1 MQKGVKLVSFEV
13 SGAEAMLVPSNNQ
26 ENTLNNAQNQQANKP
41 VVKMA
46 TLQKPPQAVN
56 DIGLY
61 RHRII
66 LKLSGSFFQ
75 LRDYLNQLEQL
86 PWKFFWEKFDYKLIK
101 YPKGELQIEIYSL
114 SLKKEFIGV

>member
-1 MQKGVKLVSFEV
+1 
-13 SGAEAMLVPSNNQ
+13 MLVPSNSQ
-26 ENTLNNAQNQQANKP
+26 KNTLNKAQNQQVNKQ
-41 VVKMA
+41 VVKKVTM
-46 TLQKPPQAVN
+46 QKPPQSAD

-61 RHRII
+61 RHRIT